1 MKGKFITICTIA
13 LLGCLFSGCSSLES
27 PHVVGEPVVFD
38 GKHVGDVLTCQVGE
52 TPLLLKVTDST
63 HLRAAWPEWDQA
75 NDTFQLAGAEIV
87 VSRLGKDILL
97 ANIKE
102 DNSENYSIFLLSL
115 VYGGEGPQ
123 GFKAVGFTVDDD
135 AMDRLASIETN
146 RIGVHG
152 SYGSTFVLEGNKEDA
167 DAFVATYSK
176 EMFLYSLGF
185 EITQL
190 SGENILENLL

>member
-1 MKGKFITICTIA
+1 MKGKVIIICTVA
-13 LLGCLFSGCSSLES
+13 MLGCLISGCSSLES
-27 PHVVGEPVVFD
+27 PHVVGEPVAFD
-38 GKHVGDVLTCQVGE
+38 GKHIGDVLTCQVGE
-52 TPLLLKVTDST
+52 TPLQLKVIDST
-63 HLRAAWPEWDQA
+63 RLRAAWPEWDES

-102 DNSENYSIFLLSL
+102 DSSENYAIFLLS
-115 VYGGEGPQ
+115 VVFGGEGPQ

-135 AMDRLASIETN
+135 AMDRLASIESN

-152 SYGSTFVLEGNKEDA
+152 SYGSTFVLEGSKEDA
-167 DAFVATYSK
+167 DAFMATYSK
-176 EMFLYSLGF
+176 EMFLYSVGF

-190 SGENILENLL
+190 SGENIFEDLL